1 MIKNYLK
8 IAWRNLVK
16 NKAHT
21 FINVTGLS
29 VGMAVAI
36 LIGLW
41 IWDELSYDKYFQ
53 NHDRLVQVMQHQTFN
68 GERGTQSSIPL
79 PLGPKLRGDYTG
91 PAKDFKYVVMSTWTQ
106 GHILAYKDKK
116 LNQSGNYMQPEA
128 TEMFSLKMLKGTR
141 AGLKDPSSI
150 ILSEKLAKALFGDAD
165 PMNQM
170 LKIDNKTLVKV
181 TGVYEDLPHNTSF
194 NDMAFILPWDLY
206 LATNP
211 WTKGNLNEWGNNSW
225 QVFAELNPNAN
236 IDQVSARIRDLKLNA
251 LTVANDKLSLSFKPA
266 LFLHPM
272 TKWHLYSEFKNGKI
286 VGGNIEFVWMFGII
300 GTFVLLLACIN
311 FMNLST
317 ARSEKRAKEVGI
329 RKTLGSL
336 RQQLITQF
344 FSESLLVS
352 AFAFVFSI
360 ILVQLALPWFNQV
373 ADKQMTILW
382 TSPVFWII
390 GLVFSI
396 LTGVIA
402 GSYPAFYLSSFQPVK
417 VLKGT
422 FRAGRLASLPRKIL
436 VVLQFTVSATLIIGT
451 VVVFTQVQH
460 TKDRPVGYNRAGM
473 IQVYHQTSDIH
484 NHFEAVKYDLE
495 KSGAIV
501 SIAES
506 GSPITEIWSD
516 QSGFSWEG
524 MPPGLQP
531 DMAVVGVTPDFGKTI
546 GWQIKEGRD
555 FSKEFL
561 SDSAGLVV
569 NETAVKFMSLKDPIG
584 KIVKWNGGTY
594 KIIGVVNDMVMQ
606 SPYSPVMATVFYHLN
621 EGGGITNVR
630 LNPLMG
636 TSEALK
642 KVEAVFRQY
651 DPGSP
656 FNYKFTDT
664 EYAEKFANEE
674 RTGKL
679 AGSFTFLAIF
689 ISCMGL
695 FGMASFMAEQ
705 RTKEIG
711 VRKVLGASV
720 FGLWKLMSKEFVVLV
735 FISLVIATPIAY
747 HFMSGW
753 LIKYKYHAEL
763 SWWIFGATALGAI
776 TITLLTVSY
785 QSVKAAMANPVKSL
799 RSE

>member
-8 IAWRNLVK
+8 IAWRNLLK

-68 GERGTQSSIPL
+68 GERGTQNSIPL
-79 PLGPKLRGDYTG
+79 PLGPKLRSDYTG
-91 PAKDFKYVVMSTWTQ
+91 TDKDFKYVVMSTWTQ
-106 GHILAYKDKK
+106 PHILAYKDKK
-116 LNQSGNYMQPEA
+116 LNQDGNYMQPEA
-128 TEMFSLKMLKGTR
+128 PDMFALKMLKGSRT
-141 AGLKDPSSI
+141 GLKDPSSI
-150 ILSEKLAKALFGDAD
+150 ILSAKLAKALFGDTD

-170 LKIDNKTLVKV
+170 VKVDNRDLVKV
-181 TGVYEDLPHNTSF
+181 TGVYEDLPRNTSF
-194 NDMAFILPWDLY
+194 NDMAFILPWELY
-206 LATNP
+206 LNANP
-211 WTKGNLNEWGNNSW
+211 WAKRELNEWGDNSW
-225 QVFAELNPNAN
+225 QIFAQLNPNAN
-236 IDQVSARIRDLKLNA
+236 IDQVSARIKTLKFDA
-251 LTVANDKLSLSFKPA
+251 LTKVNDKLSLSFKPS

-272 TKWHLYSEFKNGKI
+272 NKWHLYSEFKNGVI

-352 AFAFVFSI
+352 VFAFVFSI
-360 ILVQLALPWFNQV
+360 ILVQLTLSWFNTV
-373 ADKQMTILW
+373 ASKQMTILW
-382 TSPVFWII
+382 SSPAFWTI
-390 GLVFSI
+390 GLVFTV

-436 VVLQFTVSATLIIGT
+436 VVLQFTVSAVLIIGT

-460 TKDRPVGYNRAGM
+460 TKNRPVGYSREGM
-473 IQVYHQTSDIH
+473 IQVYHQTPDIH
-484 NHFEAVKYDLE
+484 KHFEAVKYDLV
-495 KSGAIV
+495 KSGAIS

-506 GSPITEIWSD
+506 GSPITSIWSD

-531 DMAVVGVTPDFGKTI
+531 DMGVVRITPDFGKTV
-546 GWQIKEGRD
+546 GWQIKQGRD

-561 SDSAGLVV
+561 SDSSGLIV
-569 NETAVKFMSLKDPIG
+569 NEAAVKFMGLKNPIG
-584 KIVKWNGGTY
+584 QIIKWGGNY
-594 KIIGVVNDMVMQ
+594 KIIGVVKDMVMT
-606 SPYSPVMATVFYHLN
+606 SPYEPVMPTVFSELN
-621 EGGGITNVR
+621 GGGSITNVR
-630 LNPLMG
+630 LNPNMG
-636 TSEALK
+636 KSEALR
-642 KVEAVFRQY
+642 KVETVFKQY
-651 DPGSP
+651 DPESP
-656 FNYKFTDT
+656 FNFEFTDT
-664 EYAEKFANEE
+664 TYAKKFADEE

-679 AGSFTFLAIF
+679 AGFFTFLAIF

-720 FGLWKLMSKEFVVLV
+720 PNLWGLMSKEFIVLV
-735 FISLVIATPIAY
+735 FISLLIATPIAH

-753 LIKYKYHAEL
+753 LLRYKYHADL
-763 SWWIFGATALGAI
+763 SWWIFGATALGAMV
-776 TITLLTVSY
+776 ITLLTVSY
-785 QSVKAAMANPVKSL
+785 QSLKAATANPVKSL

>member
-8 IAWRNLVK
+8 IAWRNLLK
-16 NKAHT
+16 NKTHT

-29 VGMAVAI
+29 VGMAVAM

-53 NHDRLVQVMQHQTFN
+53 NYDRLVRVMQHQTFN
-68 GERGTQSSIPL
+68 GERGTQNSIPL
-79 PLGPKLRGDYTG
+79 PLGPKLRENYTG
-91 PAKDFKYVVMSTWTQ
+91 PTKDFKYVVMSTWTQ
-106 GHILAYKDKK
+106 GHILAYRDKK

-128 TEMFSLKMLKGTR
+128 PDMFALKMLQGTR
-141 AGLKDPSSI
+141 AALKDPSSI
-150 ILSEKLAKALFGDAD
+150 ILSAKLAKALFGDTN

-170 LKIDNKTLVKV
+170 VKVDNKNIVKV
-181 TGVYEDLPHNTSF
+181 TGVYEDLPRNTSF

-206 LATNP
+206 LTTNP
-211 WTKGNLNEWGNNSW
+211 WTKSNLNEWGNNSW
-225 QVFAELNPNAN
+225 QIFAQLNPTAN
-236 IDQVSARIRDLKLNA
+236 IDQVAARIKDLKLNA
-251 LTVANDKLSLSFKPA
+251 LTAANDKLSLGFKPS

-272 TKWHLYSEFKNGKI
+272 NKWHLYSEFKNGVI

-336 RQQLITQF
+336 RKQLITQF

-352 AFAFVFSI
+352 VFAFVFSI
-360 ILVQLALPWFNQV
+360 ILVQLALSWFNQV

-382 TSPVFWII
+382 SSPMFWII
-390 GLVFSI
+390 GFAFTLF
-396 LTGVIA
+396 TGVIA

-436 VVLQFTVSATLIIGT
+436 VILQFTVSATLIIGT
-451 VVVFTQVQH
+451 VVVFTQVQY
-460 TKDRPVGYNRAGM
+460 TKNRPVGYSREGM
-473 IQVYHQTSDIH
+473 IQVYHQTPDIH
-484 NHFEAVKYDLE
+484 NHFEAVKYDLM
-495 KSGAIV
+495 KSGAIS

-506 GSPITEIWSD
+506 GSPITGIWSD
-516 QSGFSWEG
+516 QSGFSWQG
-524 MPPGLQP
+524 MAPGLQP
-531 DMAVVGVTPDFGKTI
+531 DFGVVRVSPDFGKTV

-561 SDSAGLVV
+561 SDSLGLIV
-569 NETAVKFMSLKDPIG
+569 NEAAVKFMSMKDPVGQNI
-584 KIVKWNGGTY
+584 KWGGNY
-594 KIIGVVNDMVMQ
+594 KIIGVVKDMVMT
-606 SPYSPVMATVFYHLN
+606 SPYEPVMPTVFSQLN
-621 EGGGITNVR
+621 GEGDITNVR
-630 LNPLMG
+630 LNPRME
-636 TSEALK
+636 TSEALGK
-642 KVEAVFRQY
+642 IETVFKQY

-656 FNYKFTDT
+656 FTYEFTDT
-664 EYAEKFANEE
+664 TYAKKFADEE

-679 AGSFTFLAIF
+679 AGFFTFLAIF

-720 FGLWKLMSKEFVVLV
+720 VNLWGLMSKEFVVLV
-735 FISLVIATPIAY
+735 FISLVIATPIAH

-753 LIKYKYHAEL
+753 LLRYKYHADL
-763 SWWIFGATALGAI
+763 SWWIFAATAVSAI
-776 TITLLTVSY
+776 LITLLTVSF

>member
-21 FINVTGLS
+21 FINVAGLS
-29 VGMAVAI
+29 VGMAVAM

-41 IWDELSYDKYFQ
+41 IWDEISYDKYFQ
-53 NHDRLVQVMQHQTFN
+53 NYDRLVRVMQHQTFN
-68 GERGTQSSIPL
+68 GERGTQNAIPL
-79 PLGPKLRGDYTG
+79 PLGPKLRENYTG
-91 PAKDFKYVVMSTWTQ
+91 PSKDFKYVIMSTWTQ
-106 GHILAYKDKK
+106 PHILAYKDKK
-116 LNQSGNYMQPEA
+116 LSKDGNYMQAEA
-128 TEMFSLKMLKGTR
+128 TDMLTLNMIKGTR

-150 ILSEKLAKALFGDAD
+150 ILSEKLAKALFDNAD
-165 PMNQM
+165 PMNQV
-170 LKIDNKTLVKV
+170 LKLDNKTVVKV
-181 TGVYEDLPHNTSF
+181 TGVYEDLPRNSSF
-194 NDMAFILPWDLY
+194 NDVTFILPWDLY
-206 LATNP
+206 LITNP
-211 WTKGNLNEWGNNSW
+211 DTKQGLTQWGDNSW
-225 QVFAELNPNAN
+225 QMFAQLNTNADIN
-236 IDQVSARIRDLKLNA
+236 KVSSDIKDLKLNA
-251 LTVANDKLSLSFKPA
+251 LTAVNDKLSLSFKPA

-272 TKWHLYSEFKNGKI
+272 NKWHLYSEFKNGVI

-352 AFAFVFSI
+352 AFAFVFAI
-360 ILVQLALPWFNQV
+360 VLVQLALPWFNQV

-382 TSPVFWII
+382 SSLAFWII
-390 GLVFSI
+390 GLTFSI
-396 LTGVIA
+396 FTGVIA
-402 GSYPAFYLSSFQPVK
+402 GSYPAFYLSSFQPIK

-451 VVVFTQVQH
+451 VVVFSQVQY
-460 TKDRPVGYNRAGM
+460 TKNRPVGYSRVGM
-473 IQVYHQTSDIH
+473 IQVFHQTSDIH
-484 NHFEAVKYDLE
+484 DHFEAVKYDLM
-495 KSGAIV
+495 KSGAIT

-506 GSPITEIWSD
+506 GSPVTDIWSD

-524 MPPGLQP
+524 MAPGFQP
-531 DMAVVGVTPDFGKTI
+531 DMGVVRVSPDFGKTV

-561 SDSAGLVV
+561 SDSAGLIV
-569 NETAVKFMSLKDPIG
+569 NESAVKFMNLKNPVG
-584 KIVKWNGGTY
+584 KAIKWGGNY
-594 KIIGVVNDMVMQ
+594 KIIGVVKDMVMT
-606 SPYSPVMATVFYHLN
+606 SPYEPVKPTVFSRLN
-621 EGGGITNVR
+621 SSGSITNVR
-630 LNPLMG
+630 LNPHMG
-636 TSEALK
+636 TSEALG
-642 KVEAVFRQY
+642 KVEAIFKQY

-656 FNYKFTDT
+656 FNYEFTDT
-664 EYAEKFANEE
+664 TYAKKFADEE

-679 AGSFTFLAIF
+679 AGFFTFLAIF

-705 RTKEIG
+705 RIKEIG
-711 VRKVLGASV
+711 VRKILGASV
-720 FGLWKLMSKEFVVLV
+720 TNLWGLMSKEFVILV
-735 FISLVIATPIAY
+735 FISLVIATPIAH

-753 LIKYKYHAEL
+753 LIRYKYHAEL
-763 SWWIFGATALGAI
+763 SWWIFGATAVGAI
-776 TITLLTVSY
+776 AITLLTVSY
-785 QSVKAAMANPVKSL
+785 QSIKAAMANPVKSL

>member
-8 IAWRNLVK
+8 IAWRNLLK

-21 FINVTGLS
+21 FINVSGLS
-29 VGMAVAI
+29 VGMAVAM

-41 IWDELSYDKYFQ
+41 IWDEVSYDKYFQ
-53 NHDRLVQVMQHQTFN
+53 NHDHLVQVMQHQTFN

-79 PLGPKLRGDYTG
+79 PLGPKLRADYTG
-91 PAKDFKYVVMSTWTQ
+91 PTKEFKYVVNSTWTQ

-116 LNQSGNYMQPEA
+116 FNKDGNYMQAEA
-128 TEMFSLKMLKGTR
+128 PDMLSLKMLKGTR
-141 AGLKDPSSI
+141 GGLKDPSSI
-150 ILSEKLAKALFGDAD
+150 LLSQTLAKVLFGDSD
-165 PMNQM
+165 PMNQTVK
-170 LKIDNKTLVKV
+170 LDNKDLVKV
-181 TGVYEDLPHNTSF
+181 TGVFEDFPHNTSF
-194 NDMAFILPWDLY
+194 NDMTFILPWDLY
-206 LATNP
+206 LKTNP
-211 WTKGNLNEWGNNSW
+211 WTKQNMAEWGNNSW
-225 QVFAELNPNAN
+225 QIFAQLNPNAN
-236 IDQVSARIRDLKLNA
+236 IEQVSARIKDLKLNA
-251 LTVANDKLSLSFKPA
+251 LTAVNDKLSLSFKPA

-272 TKWHLYSEFKNGKI
+272 NKWHLYSEFKNGVI

-300 GTFVLLLACIN
+300 GVFVLLLACIN

-352 AFAFVFSI
+352 VFAFIFSI

-373 ADKQMTILW
+373 ADKQMAILW
-382 TSPVFWII
+382 ASPAFWII
-390 GLVFSI
+390 GVVFTV
-396 LTGVIA
+396 LTGIIA

-422 FRAGRLASLPRKIL
+422 FKAGRLASLPRKIL

-451 VVVFTQVQH
+451 VVVFIQVQH
-460 TKDRPVGYNRAGM
+460 TKDRAVGYDRAGM
-473 IQVYHQTSDIH
+473 IQVYHQTPDIH
-484 NHFEAVKYDLE
+484 NHFEAVKYDLI
-495 KSGAIV
+495 KSGAVI
-501 SIAES
+501 SFAES

-516 QSGFSWEG
+516 QSGFSWKG

-531 DMAVVGVTPDFGKTI
+531 DMGVVRVSTDFGKTI

-555 FSKEFL
+555 FSKDFV
-561 SDSAGLVV
+561 SDSLALIV
-569 NETAVKFMSLKDPIG
+569 NESAVKFMGLKNPIG
-584 KIVKWNGGTY
+584 TEVKWGQNY
-594 KIIGVVNDMVMQ
+594 RIIGVVKDMVMT
-606 SPYSPVMATVFYHLN
+606 SPYEPVMPTTFSELR
-621 EGGGITNVR
+621 GSGGITNIR
-630 LNPLMG
+630 LNPHMS
-636 TSEALK
+636 TSEALSK
-642 KVEAVFRQY
+642 IEPIYRRY

-656 FNYKFTDT
+656 FNFEFTDVS
-664 EYAEKFANEE
+664 YAKKFADEE

-679 AGSFTFLAIF
+679 AGFFTFLAIF

-705 RTKEIG
+705 RIKEIG

-720 FGLWKLMSKEFVVLV
+720 ANLWSLMSREFIILVL
-735 FISLVIATPIAY
+735 ISLVIATPIAH

-753 LIKYKYHAEL
+753 LLRYKYHADL
-763 SWWIFGATALGAI
+763 SWWIFGLTALGAMV
-776 TITLLTVSY
+776 ITLLTVSY
-785 QSVKAAMANPVKSL
+785 QSIKAATANPVKSL

>member
-1 MIKNYLK
+1 MIRNYLK
-8 IAWRNLVK
+8 IAWRNLIK

-29 VGMAVAI
+29 VGMAVSI

-53 NHDRLVQVMQHQTFN
+53 NYDRLVSVMQHQTFN
-68 GERGTQSSIPL
+68 GERGTQNSIPL
-79 PLGPKLRGDYTG
+79 PLGPKLREEYTG

-128 TEMFSLKMLKGTR
+128 TDMLTLKMLKGTR

-150 ILSEKLAKALFGDAD
+150 ILSDKLAKALFGDTD
-165 PMNQM
+165 PLNQM
-170 LKIDNKTLVKV
+170 VKVDNKTLVKV
-181 TGVYEDLPHNTSF
+181 TGVYQDFPRNTSF

-206 LATNP
+206 VSTNP
-211 WTKGNLNEWGNNSW
+211 WIKRNITEWGDNSW
-225 QVFAELNPNAN
+225 QIFAQLNPNAN
-236 IDQVSARIRDLKLNA
+236 IDQVAARIKDLKLNA
-251 LTVANDKLSLSFKPA
+251 LTAVNDKLSLSFKPS
-266 LFLHPM
+266 LFLHPIN
-272 TKWHLYSEFKNGKI
+272 KWHLYSEFKNGVI
-286 VGGNIEFVWMFGII
+286 VGGKIEFVWLFGII
-300 GTFVLLLACIN
+300 GVFVLLLACIN

-336 RQQLITQF
+336 RKQLISQF

-352 AFAFVFSI
+352 SFAFIFSI
-360 ILVQLALPWFNQV
+360 VLVQLSLSWFNLV

-382 TSPVFWII
+382 SSPVFWII
-390 GLVFSI
+390 GIFFS
-396 LTGVIA
+396 LFTGVIA
-402 GSYPAFYLSSFQPVK
+402 GSYPAFYLSSFEPVK

-422 FRAGRLASLPRKIL
+422 FRAGRLASLPRRIL
-436 VVLQFTVSATLIIGT
+436 VVLQFTVSAVLIIGT
-451 VVVFTQVQH
+451 LVVFSQVQF
-460 TKDRPVGYNRAGM
+460 TKNRTVGYNREGM
-473 IQVYHQTSDIH
+473 IQAYHQTTDIH
-484 NHFEAVKYDLE
+484 DHFEAVKYDLM
-495 KSGAIV
+495 KSGAIS

-506 GSPITEIWSD
+506 GSPITDIWSD
-516 QSGFSWEG
+516 QSGFSWQG
-524 MPPGLQP
+524 MPAGLQP
-531 DMAVVGVTPDFGKTI
+531 DMGVVRVTPDFGKTI
-546 GWQIKEGRD
+546 DWRIKEGRD

-561 SDSAGLVV
+561 SDSLGLIV
-569 NETAVKFMSLKDPIG
+569 NEAAVKFMGLKNPIG
-584 KIVKWNGGTY
+584 QIIKWGENY
-594 KIIGVVNDMVMQ
+594 KIIGVVKDMVMT
-606 SPYSPVMATVFYHLN
+606 SPYEPVMPTVFSELK
-621 EGGGITNVR
+621 GAGSVTNVR
-630 LNPLMG
+630 LNPHMG
-636 TSEALK
+636 TSEALG
-642 KVEAVFRQY
+642 KVEAVFKQY

-656 FNYKFTDT
+656 FTYEFTDT
-664 EYAEKFANEE
+664 TYAKKFADEE

-679 AGSFTFLAIF
+679 AGVFTSLAIF

-720 FGLWKLMSKEFVVLV
+720 TNLWGLMSKDFVVLV
-735 FISLVIATPIAY
+735 VISLVIAIPIAY
-747 HFMSGW
+747 YFMKDW
-753 LIKYKYHAEL
+753 LLKYKYHAEL

-776 TITLLTVSY
+776 LITLLTVSY
-785 QSVKAAMANPVKSL
+785 QSIKAATANPVKSL

>member
-8 IAWRNLVK
+8 IAWRNLLK

-29 VGMAVAI
+29 VGMAVAM

-53 NHDRLVQVMQHQTFN
+53 NYNRLVRVMQHQTFN
-68 GERGTQSSIPL
+68 GERGTQNSIPL
-79 PLGPKLRGDYTG
+79 PLGPKLRENYTG
-91 PAKDFKYVVMSTWTQ
+91 SGKDFKYVVMSTWTQ

-128 TEMFSLKMLKGTR
+128 PDMFALKMLKGTR
-141 AGLKDPSSI
+141 TALKDPSSI
-150 ILSEKLAKALFGDAD
+150 ILSAKLAKAIFGDAD
-165 PMNQM
+165 PMNQVV
-170 LKIDNKTLVKV
+170 KIDNKNLVKV
-181 TGVYEDLPHNTSF
+181 TGVYEDLPRNTSF

-206 LATNP
+206 VTTNT
-211 WTKGNLNEWGNNSW
+211 WVKNELFEWGNNSW
-225 QVFAELNPNAN
+225 QIFAQLNPNAN
-236 IDQVSARIRDLKLNA
+236 IDQVAARIRDLKLNA
-251 LTVANDKLSLSFKPA
+251 LTAANDKLSLGFKPS

-272 TKWHLYSEFKNGKI
+272 NKWHLYSEFKNGVI

-336 RQQLITQF
+336 RKQLITQF

-352 AFAFVFSI
+352 VFAFVFSI
-360 ILVQLALPWFNQV
+360 ILVQLALSWFNQV

-382 TSPVFWII
+382 SSLAFWII
-390 GLVFSI
+390 GLVFT
-396 LTGVIA
+396 LFTGVIA

-436 VVLQFTVSATLIIGT
+436 VILQFTVSATLIIGT
-451 VVVFTQVQH
+451 VVVFTQVQF
-460 TKDRPVGYNRAGM
+460 TKNRPVGYSREGM
-473 IQVYHQTSDIH
+473 IQVYHQTPDIH
-484 NHFEAVKYDLE
+484 NHFEAVKYDLM
-495 KSGAIV
+495 KSGAIS

-506 GSPITEIWSD
+506 GSPITSIWSD
-516 QSGFSWEG
+516 QSGFSWQG
-524 MPPGLQP
+524 MAPGLQP
-531 DMAVVGVTPDFGKTI
+531 DFGVVRVSPDFGKTI

-561 SDSAGLVV
+561 SDSLGLIV
-569 NETAVKFMSLKDPIG
+569 NEAAVKFMSMKDPVGQTI
-584 KIVKWNGGTY
+584 KWGGNY
-594 KIIGVVNDMVMQ
+594 KIIGVVKDMVMT
-606 SPYSPVMATVFYHLN
+606 SPYEPVMPTVFSQLKG
-621 EGGGITNVR
+621 EGDVTNVR
-630 LNPLMG
+630 LNPRMG
-636 TSEALK
+636 TSEALG
-642 KVEAVFRQY
+642 KVEAVFKQY

-656 FNYKFTDT
+656 FTYEFTDT
-664 EYAEKFANEE
+664 TYAKKFADEE

-679 AGSFTFLAIF
+679 AGFFTFLAIF

-720 FGLWKLMSKEFVVLV
+720 ANLWGLMSKEFVVLV
-735 FISLVIATPIAY
+735 FISLVIATPIAH

-753 LIKYKYHAEL
+753 LLRYKYHADL
-763 SWWIFGATALGAI
+763 SWWIFVATAVSAI
-776 TITLLTVSY
+776 LITLLTVSY
-785 QSVKAAMANPVKSL
+785 QSIKAAMANPVKSL

>member
-1 MIKNYLK
+1 MIKNYLT
-8 IAWRNLVK
+8 IAWRNLFK

-29 VGMAVAI
+29 VGMAVAM

-53 NHDRLVQVMQHQTFN
+53 NYNRLVQVMQHQTFN

-79 PLGPKLRGDYTG
+79 PLGSKLRADYTG
-91 PAKDFKYVVMSTWTQ
+91 PTKDFKYAIMSTWTQ
-106 GHILAYKDKK
+106 GHIVAFKDKK
-116 LNQSGNYMQPEA
+116 LSQSGNYMQPEA
-128 TEMFSLKMLKGTR
+128 LDMLALKMVKGTR

-150 ILSEKLAKALFGDAD
+150 VMSSKLAKALFGDAD

-170 LKIDNKTLVKV
+170 VKIDNKTVVKV
-181 TGVYEDLPHNTSF
+181 TGVFENLPRNTSF

-206 LATNP
+206 LSTNP
-211 WTKGNLNEWGNNSW
+211 WTKNNLNEWGDNSW
-225 QVFAELNPNAN
+225 QVFAQLNDNSN

-251 LTVANDKLSLSFKPA
+251 LTAVNDKLSISFKPA

-272 TKWHLYSEFKNGKI
+272 TKWHLYSEFKNGVI

-336 RQQLITQF
+336 RQQLISQF
-344 FSESLLVS
+344 FSESLLVT
-352 AFAFVFSI
+352 AFAFFFSI
-360 ILVQLALPWFNQV
+360 VLVQSALSWFNLI
-373 ADKQMTILW
+373 ADKQIVVPWLNA
-382 TSPVFWII
+382 VFWII
-390 GLVFSI
+390 GLTFSLI
-396 LTGVIA
+396 TGVIA

-451 VVVFTQVQH
+451 VVVFTQVEY
-460 TKDRPVGYNRAGM
+460 TKKRPVGYNRAGM
-473 IQVYHQTSDIH
+473 IQVYQQTPDIH
-484 NHFEAVKYDLE
+484 DHFEAVKYDLV
-495 KSGAIV
+495 KSGAIT

-506 GSPITEIWSD
+506 SSPVTDIWSD

-531 DMAVVGVTPDFGKTI
+531 DMAVVRVSPDFGKTF
-546 GWQIKEGRD
+546 GWQINQGRD

-561 SDSAGLVV
+561 SDSTGLII
-569 NETAVKFMSLKDPIG
+569 NETAVRFMSLKNPIG
-584 KIVKWNGGTY
+584 KTIKWGGNY
-594 KIIGVVNDMVMQ
+594 RVIGVVSDMVMQ
-606 SPYSPVMATVFYHLN
+606 SPYSPVMPTVFCLLKG
-621 EGGGITNVR
+621 GGGITNVR
-630 LNPLMG
+630 LNPHME

-642 KVEAVFRQY
+642 KVEAVFKQY

-656 FNYKFTDT
+656 FNFQFTDT
-664 EYAEKFANEE
+664 EYAKKFADEE
-674 RTGKL
+674 RTGRL
-679 AGSFTFLAIF
+679 ASIFTILAIF

-705 RTKEIG
+705 RIKEIG
-711 VRKVLGASV
+711 VRKVLGASIV
-720 FGLWKLMSKEFVVLV
+720 NLWGLMSKEFVALV
-735 FISLVIATPIAY
+735 IISLVIASPISY
-747 HFMSGW
+747 YFMNKW
-753 LIKYKYHAEL
+753 VMNYKYHTDI
-763 SWWIFGATALGAI
+763 SWWIFALTAVGAVI
-776 TITLLTVSY
+776 ITLLTVSY
-785 QSVKAAMANPVKSL
+785 QSIKAATANPVKSL

>member
-1 MIKNYLK
+1 
-8 IAWRNLVK
+8 
-16 NKAHT
+16 
-21 FINVTGLS
+21 
-29 VGMAVAI
+29 
-36 LIGLW
+36 
-41 IWDELSYDKYFQ
+41 
-53 NHDRLVQVMQHQTFN
+53 
-68 GERGTQSSIPL
+68 
-79 PLGPKLRGDYTG
+79 
-91 PAKDFKYVVMSTWTQ
+91 
-106 GHILAYKDKK
+106 
-116 LNQSGNYMQPEA
+116 
-128 TEMFSLKMLKGTR
+128 
-141 AGLKDPSSI
+141 
-150 ILSEKLAKALFGDAD
+150 
-165 PMNQM
+165 MNQV
-170 LKIDNKTLVKV
+170 LKLDNKTVIKV
-181 TGVYEDLPHNTSF
+181 TGVYENFPRNTSF

-206 LATNP
+206 LITNP
-211 WTKGNLNEWGNNSW
+211 WTKQNLTEWGNNSW
-225 QVFAELNPNAN
+225 QIFAQLNPSAD
-236 IDQVSARIRDLKLNA
+236 IDKVSAHIKDLKLNA

-266 LFLHPM
+266 LFVHPM
-272 TKWHLYSEFKNGKI
+272 NKWHLYSEFKNGVI

-300 GTFVLLLACIN
+300 GTFVLMLACIN

-336 RQQLITQF
+336 RKQLITQF

-360 ILVQLALPWFNQV
+360 ILVQLTLSWFNQV

-382 TSPVFWII
+382 SSPVFWII
-390 GLVFSI
+390 GILFSVF
-396 LTGVIA
+396 TGVIA

-451 VVVFTQVQH
+451 VVVFRQVQY
-460 TKDRPVGYNRAGM
+460 TKNRPVGYSRAGM

-484 NHFEAVKYDLE
+484 DHFEAVKYDLI
-495 KSGAIV
+495 KSGAIT

-524 MPPGLQP
+524 MAPGLQP
-531 DMAVVGVTPDFGKTI
+531 DMGVVRVSPDFGKTI
-546 GWQIKEGRD
+546 GWKIKDGRD

-561 SDSAGLVV
+561 SDSSGLIV
-569 NETAVKFMSLKDPIG
+569 NEAAVKFMNLKNPVG
-584 KIVKWNGGTY
+584 KIIKWDGNY

-606 SPYSPVMATVFYHLN
+606 SPYEPVMPTVFSKLN
-621 EGGGITNVR
+621 GSGGITNVR
-630 LNPLMG
+630 LNPQMG
-636 TSEALK
+636 TSEALGK
-642 KVEAVFRQY
+642 IETIFKQY

-656 FNYKFTDT
+656 FTYEFTDT
-664 EYAEKFANEE
+664 TYAKKFADEE

-679 AGSFTFLAIF
+679 AGFFTILAIF

-720 FGLWKLMSKEFVVLV
+720 FGLWQLMSKEFVLLV
-735 FISLVIATPIAY
+735 FISLVLATPIAY

-753 LIKYKYHAEL
+753 LLRYKYHADL
-763 SWWIFGATALGAI
+763 SWWIFGATAFGAML
-776 TITLLTVSY
+776 ITLLTVSY
-785 QSVKAAMANPVKSL
+785 QSIKAATANPVKSL